1 MSSKRKSVRSSSTSR
16 QRAKRTKSSDAQQ
29 ASSSVTV
36 LNVDNAGPIRHENDG
51 QDLSNV
57 DINSLTETITKTVT
71 TAVLSN
77 LQALGILANRLATPA
92 SSSGQSDTTNLF
104 LQTDD
109 SVGQRSQSVPTNEQ
123 CMPGTHISTSSDLAT
138 SAPLSI
144 PQVVSSRAS
153 SASVSFAAHTDAA
166 KTGFVSAAIPLHSRV
181 PMKTKE
187 KIWADE
193 YVELST
199 LQDENVDD
207 VTISVQSGQI
217 STTSSA
223 KKKFLTIEQW
233 TDAFGVFSSVYRL
246 KYPSQS
252 EQLSTYMGVV
262 RKIANEK
269 GAWHY
274 YDTNFRKIKGVC
286 NLSWDQIHSELYVTA
301 LSRKQLPRFRS
312 GRDLPWKERSRSTVA
327 YTCHK
332 YNKGTYCSG
341 CDYRHVCKYSNCG
354 GKHPGYKCWKNNG
367 SRSINAGPAEQADQQ
382 PPHKKSQTQP
392 RSSSIPRSTN
402 SGQVGN
408 PK

>member
-16 QRAKRTKSSDAQQ
+16 QRVKRTKSADAQHTP
-29 ASSSVTV
+29 SSVAV
-36 LNVDNAGPIRHENDG
+36 LNVDNAVPVQHENDG
-51 QDLSNV
+51 QGLSNV

-92 SSSGQSDTTNLF
+92 SSSGQSDPTHSIM
-104 LQTDD
+104 QTDAV
-109 SVGQRSQSVPTNEQ
+109 VGQPSQSVPTNEQ
-123 CMPGTHISTSSDLAT
+123 CMPGTHISTSNELAT
-138 SAPLSI
+138 SAPLSV
-144 PQVVSSRAS
+144 PGVVSSQAS
-153 SASVSFAAHTDAA
+153 SASDSFAAHMDAA

-223 KKKFLTIEQW
+223 KKKFLTVEQW

-301 LSRKQLPRFRS
+301 LSRKQLPRFRA
-312 GRDLPWKERSRSTVA
+312 GRDLPGKERSRSTIA

-354 GKHPGYKCWKNNG
+354 GKHPGYKCWKNS
-367 SRSINAGPAEQADQQ
+367 SRHNINSSAAEQSDQQ
-382 PPHKKSQTQP
+382 PPHKKSQTQHRP
-392 RSSSIPRSTN
+392 SSIPRSTN
-402 SGQVGN
+402 SSQVGN